1 MNQVTG
7 VLLDVQNRTILVY
20 TVNSGTLEEYYRILD
35 CTTFDIA
42 SRRIGEN
49 IYDIYCNDEGLL
61 KCNPIVSAVS
71 SGDRKPMLVG
81 NLFVTKTNDEG
92 ETISLTGEEI
102 REVLDNV
109 INLRDK
115 DGNVWPAIVCDY

>member
-1 MNQVTG
+1 MNKVTG
-7 VLLDVQNRTILVY
+7 VLIDVKNRTIVVY
-20 TVNSGTLEEYYRILD
+20 TVNSGSLEEYYNILN

-49 IYDIYCNDEGLL
+49 VYDIYCDDEGLL
-61 KCNPIVSAVS
+61 QCNPIVSAVS
-71 SGDRKPMLVG
+71 SDRNPMLVG

-92 ETISLTGEEI
+92 ETISLTQEEI
-102 REVLDNV
+102 SEVLDSV
-109 INLRDK
+109 IDLYDE